1 MEKDLTAGIE
11 NAFDGSGLSDEEVLL
26 RRKQY
31 GYNEI
36 KTREKGFVEG
46 VLKRMWGPIPWIL
59 EAAMIFELILG
70 NAVQAAIVFLL
81 LAFSAVTG
89 EIQEKE
95 QKEL

>member
-1 MEKDLTAGIE
+1 
-11 NAFDGSGLSDEEVLL
+11 
-26 RRKQY
+26 
-31 GYNEI
+31 
-36 KTREKGFVEG
+36 
-46 VLKRMWGPIPWIL
+46 MWGPIPWIL